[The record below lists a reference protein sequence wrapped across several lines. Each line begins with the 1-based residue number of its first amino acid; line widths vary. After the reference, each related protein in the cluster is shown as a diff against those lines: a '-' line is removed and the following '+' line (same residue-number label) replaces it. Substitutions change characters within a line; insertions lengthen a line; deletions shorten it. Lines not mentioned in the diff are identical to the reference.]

1 MPRCASELSVSARI
15 DYNFLRRHSHDLA
28 DPAHPKQ
35 FTFYHPI
42 AVRYADLDTHRHVN
56 NISLLEYVETA
67 RTAYYQAAGI
77 WDGVTVENMG
87 MVVASVKCD
96 YLESICFGQ
105 SVRVGL
111 SLNYIGTKS
120 LRFRFQVED
129 ELGEQVFARG
139 EVVMVSYDHL
149 RVIQTGFRGMAAN
162 WLLLKED
169 FLA

>member
-1 MPRCASELSVSARI
+1 MTTLT
-15 DYNFLRRHSHDLA
+15 
-28 DPAHPKQ
+28 PAYPKQ

-139 EVVMVSYDHL
+139 EVVMVSYDHFEGHSRPVSAEWRQKL
-149 RVIQTGFRGMAAN
+149 AAFEN
-162 WLLLKED
+162 RED

>member
-1 MPRCASELSVSARI
+1 MTSIPPSYPE
-15 DYNFLRRHSHDLA
+15 
-28 DPAHPKQ
+28 K

-56 NISLLEYVETA
+56 NISVLEYVETA

-87 MVVASVKCD
+87 MVVVSVKCD

-111 SLNYIGTKS
+111 TLDSIGAKS
-120 LRFRFQVED
+120 LRFRFQVEA
-129 ELGEQVFARG
+129 GEGERAFARG
-139 EVVMVSYDHL
+139 EVVMVSYDHFEGHSRPVSAEWRQKL
-149 RVIQTGFRGMAAN
+149 AAFEHR
-162 WLLLKED
+162 ED